1 MSSYK
6 AKWTCP
12 ESTFTRSG
20 IGLVARGFTAWH
32 LLLSP
37 TDRHWA
43 KLLNGRDVTVSGIVI
58 GAEDLDAILP
68 ERDGEINGRFW
79 GGTNCQ
85 GALVIFVKRFGR

>member
-1 MSSYK
+1 MDV
-6 AKWTCP
+6 
-12 ESTFTRSG
+12 SG
-20 IGLVARGFTAWH
+20 INLYSLRDRTGGEGIHCVA
-32 LLLSP
+32 LILST
-37 TDRHWA
+37 TDHHWA

-58 GAEDLDAILP
+58 GAGDLDAILP